1 MKLPNLGT
9 MALIAFLL
17 AAYFLANYL
26 DDHSEAWAQT
36 PQQEADQQD
45 AEALHSRDW
54 AARQVCDGRAFEWQG
69 DVLTCY
75 REAP

>member
-17 AAYFLANYL
+17 AAYFLASYL
-26 DDHSEAWAQT
+26 AELSDALAST
-36 PQQEADQQD
+36 PKQEAGQHGAD
-45 AEALHSRDW
+45 ALHSRDF

>member
-17 AAYFLANYL
+17 AAYFLASYL
-26 DDHSEAWAQT
+26 AELSDALAGTHK
-36 PQQEADQQD
+36 QESVQNSAD
-45 AEALHSRDW
+45 ATHRRDS
-54 AARQVCDGRAFEWQG
+54 AARQVCDGNPFEWRG
-69 DVLTCY
+69 DVLVCY

>member
-9 MALIAFLL
+9 MALLAFLL
-17 AAYFLANYL
+17 AAYFLASYL
-26 DDHSEAWAQT
+26 AETSDALASTHK
-36 PQQEADQQD
+36 QEADQQD
-45 AEALHSRDW
+45 AEALHRRDW